1 MRLFLFPHKAR
12 SSHPRI
18 LVRTGRIEGTSAEVK
33 KIYLPAVDGN
43 CGYVIARPEKN
54 WRRRRRG
61 RRSMEVG
68 SVARSWACEAA
79 NRGGGP
85 CVGGKG

>member
-43 CGYVIARPEKN
+43 CGYVIARPEEKLETTKTGTS
-54 WRRRRRG
+54 RY
-61 RRSMEVG
+61 VG
-68 SVARSWACEAA
+68 WLGCA
-79 NRGGGP
+79 
-85 CVGGKG
+85 VGL